1 MLLATTGLFVL
12 TNLTHATIITI
23 SPGFGYAKSSGKQT
37 LQLQT
42 SPQELSNQY
51 VANHNWNGTFAPTLF
66 IGKEFNQ
73 EWLKF
78 HLGLTLGYVDNAGG
92 EGIINQFALPDFD
105 NLNYQYDIQSLS
117 AMATLK
123 LFFLASQRWQPYIDG
138 GVGFSNNYAANYQES
153 PRILGAEPM
162 SPYRNHSVNSFA
174 YSVGAGLMYNLNSA
188 VAAGLGYQFA
198 DLGKTRLGVSDAQ
211 QTRQTPS
218 INHLFLHQLLI
229 NITWNT

>member
-1 MLLATTGLFVL
+1 MLLATTSLLVL
-12 TNLTHATIITI
+12 THLTHAAVVTL
-23 SPGFGYAKSSGKQT
+23 SPGFGYAKNSHKQT

-42 SPQELSNQY
+42 SPQDLSNQY
-51 VANHNWNGTFAPTLF
+51 VANNNWNGTFSPTVF
-66 IGKEFNQ
+66 IGKEFNR
-73 EWLKF
+73 EWLKL
-78 HLGLTLGYVDNAGG
+78 HLGLTLGYVDDAGG
-92 EGIINQFALPDFD
+92 DGIINQFSLPDFD
-105 NLNYQYDIQSLS
+105 NLNYQYDIQSFS

-138 GVGFSNNYAANYQES
+138 SMGLSNNYAANYQEL

-174 YSVGAGLMYNLNSA
+174 YSVGAGLMYTLNPS

-198 DLGKTRLGVSDAQ
+198 DLGRAKLGVSDAQ